1 MRLYIVILSILFTY
15 TRVKDKDM
23 SDFITSTAHG
33 PSTRLLMVRFDG
45 AGTLRSG
52 IFYFTTFCYNT
63 VVPAKMARYLRVSFP
78 TPASAL
84 SYGEASPPHVF
95 CRCNAQGQLHV
106 SQGVPSYLIRFS

>member
-63 VVPAKMARYLRVSFP
+63 IVLAKDGSLSEGIISHSCLCALLWGGLP
-78 TPASAL
+78 TTRAL
-84 SYGEASPPHVF
+84 
-95 CRCNAQGQLHV
+95 QM
-106 SQGVPSYLIRFS
+106 